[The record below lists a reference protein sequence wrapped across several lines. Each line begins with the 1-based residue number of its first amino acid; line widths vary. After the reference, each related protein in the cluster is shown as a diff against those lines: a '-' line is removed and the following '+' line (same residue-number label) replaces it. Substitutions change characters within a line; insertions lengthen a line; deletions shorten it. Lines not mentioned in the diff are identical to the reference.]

1 MYSIRD
7 RPPICSLSKSCI
19 RDYFELRFKVLF
31 MPRLAVKPQVYMAI
45 RHSNNDIVYNQVDV
59 DREGWCT
66 LPLQSDSVASLQR
79 LFGYVVL
86 PVQPVPSTMYVDSLS
101 LIRLHYNNRIPA
113 VSGQKSLPEQHAAGN
128 SVKRTPIKKLG
139 NLKK

>member
-1 MYSIRD
+1 
-7 RPPICSLSKSCI
+7 
-19 RDYFELRFKVLF
+19 
-31 MPRLAVKPQVYMAI
+31 MAI